1 MNRLLITLALGTGL
15 AAMAGCTDAP
25 KGAGTAD
32 KLDDQLLGK
41 GNADPALT
49 SALEGQIMV
58 DPSLADQANRAAVK
72 PTDGPASALIPPETT
87 GPSATAERP
96 AGPTLGELAAQQTR
110 QKSMPG
116 CNHSVSYAMRWSTR
130 LPADVPIYPRGRVEE
145 AAGSDTATCRLRVVT
160 FTSSDTPRA
169 VIDFYTGSA
178 RRAGYSVSQEQDGE
192 QAMLG
197 GTRRDGAAVF
207 AIVTPAK
214 SGGTIVDLVVNN
226 GI

>member
-1 MNRLLITLALGTGL
+1 MTRLMITLLMGTGL
-15 AAMAGCTDAP
+15 ALLAGCKDASMD
-25 KGAGTAD
+25 KTTAD
-32 KLDDQLLGK
+32 KRDGQRLGK
-41 GNADPALT
+41 ADVDPALT

-72 PTDGPASALIPPETT
+72 PADGPASALIPPETT
-87 GPSATAERP
+87 GPSATAERA

-116 CNHSVSYAMRWSTR
+116 CNHSVSYALHWSTR

-160 FTSSDTPRA
+160 FTSSDSPRA
-169 VIDFYTGSA
+169 VVDFYTGSV

-192 QAMLG
+192 QVLLG

-207 AIVTPAK
+207 AIVTPTR

-226 GI
+226 GM